1 MHRSAALAQ
10 TLQPFPDEAFALRK
24 VRREHLRWLVLRW
37 LDASRPEKVADVALL
52 AIAQTVYADATI
64 QELRRE
70 LDYLAD
76 QHLLHLSEKGGRWY
90 LKLTYQGVDVV
101 EYTSQCPA
109 GVARPIA
116 PSPVD
121 S

>member
-1 MHRSAALAQ
+1 MPRSAALAQ
-10 TLQPFPDEAFALRK
+10 PPHPFSGEAFALRK
-24 VRREHLRWLVLRW
+24 VRREHLRWSALRW
-37 LDASRPEKVADVALL
+37 LDASRPEKMADEALL
-52 AIAQTVYADATI
+52 AIVQTIYADATI

-76 QHLLHLSEKGGRWY
+76 QNLLHVSEKGGRWY

-109 GVARPIA
+109 GIARPFA
-116 PSPVD
+116 PSFVD